1 MQTEY
6 RIVPM
11 NMSSLAH
18 LQFVLQ
24 FKDTIQYKKY
34 WLFGKIITKDVWRFI
49 PTIDHAI
56 QNEIKKPAD
65 SPSGKWM
72 VSYGDFIHEDRADRH
87 KLHGFMVRYPDI
99 NNYFA
104 VIEREREIVKEI
116 EYLRT
121 HP

>member
-1 MQTEY
+1 MPTEY

-11 NMSSLAH
+11 NMSSLVH

-34 WLFGKIITKDVWRFI
+34 WLFGKIVVKDIWRFI

-56 QNEIKKPAD
+56 QSGMTKPAD

-72 VSYGDFIHEDRADRH
+72 VSYGDFIHEDRTDRH
-87 KLHGFMVRYPDI
+87 KLQGFMVRYPCI
-99 NNYFA
+99 SKYFD
-104 VIEREREIVKEI
+104 VIQREREIVNEI